1 MSFSSDVKNEL
12 ARIVDKGKEVTELSA
27 YVRIQGIENYLEN
40 GTIELKT
47 ENPAVARRI
56 YTFVKG
62 FYEDK
67 TSVEARKNTLK
78 KNNTYTITIRGKKE
92 SKDFLKKVGVLED
105 GSYNFY
111 PPKLKANEKRA
122 YVRAAFLAG
131 GSITNPEKGYHFE
144 IYSKTE
150 ENAEGIKDILSKY
163 EINPKIISRKNTFVV
178 YVKEGEKISDCLNI
192 MGAVQALLKYEN
204 VRAMK
209 DFRNGINRKVNLE
222 TANLTKTVES
232 SLRQVK
238 AIERIE
244 EFMGIDS
251 LPVGLRE
258 VCYLRLENKEL
269 SLAELGKLMTPP
281 QTKAVVN
288 QRLRRIE
295 KISEGI

>member
-12 ARIVDKGKEVTELSA
+12 ARIVDKSKELVELSA
-27 YVRIQGIENYLEN
+27 FTRVQGVENFLKN
-40 GTIELKT
+40 GIVELKT

-56 YTFVKG
+56 YTFVKTY
-62 FYEDK
+62 YEDK
-67 TSVEARKNTLK
+67 TSVEARRNRLK
-78 KNNTYTITIRGKKE
+78 KNNTYTVSIINKE
-92 SKDFLKKVGVLED
+92 ESEDFLKEIDVLQGEF
-105 GSYNFY
+105 YNFT
-111 PPKLKANEKRA
+111 PPKLHANEKRA
-122 YVRAAFLAG
+122 YIRAAFLAG

-150 ENAEGIKDILSKY
+150 DNAEGIKKILESY
-163 EINPKIISRKNTFVV
+163 DVNPKIIERKNTFVV

-238 AIERIE
+238 AIEKIE
-244 EFMGIDS
+244 KFMGIDS
-251 LPVGLRE
+251 LPAGLRE

-269 SLAELGKLMTPP
+269 SLAELGKLMSPP

-295 KISEGI
+295 KISEEI